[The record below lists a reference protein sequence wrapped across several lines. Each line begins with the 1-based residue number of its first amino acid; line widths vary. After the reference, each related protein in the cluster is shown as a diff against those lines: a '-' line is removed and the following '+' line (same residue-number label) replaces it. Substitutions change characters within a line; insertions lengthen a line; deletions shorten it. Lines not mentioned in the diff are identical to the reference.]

1 MVKGT
6 TRDLS
11 GLVTGGFSSD
21 DGIVDIYSVSCL
33 LAAYLR

>member
-1 MVKGT
+1 VKGT

-21 DGIVDIYSVSCL
+21 DGMVDICSVSCL
-33 LAAYLR
+33 RTAY